1 MKYEFGV
8 NFSDP
13 LVVFILCAH
22 AAEITLMTLVRKN
35 TAMEVLAV
43 LVNILIVLVTRQI
56 HIQFSLRQPWMMQKG
71 IISVAYFN
79 NGLTFVTRFIKLPL
93 MCYTTVFGI
102 SLIIDLITQI
112 LSINAALKRGKIRR
126 KLND

>member
-1 MKYEFGV
+1 
-8 NFSDP
+8 
-13 LVVFILCAH
+13 
-22 AAEITLMTLVRKN
+22 MTLVRKN
-35 TAMEVLAV
+35 TAMKVLAV
-43 LVNILIVLVTRQI
+43 LVNILMVLVTRQI

-102 SLIIDLITQI
+102 SLIIDLITKI
-112 LSINAALKRGKIRR
+112 LSMNAALKKGENR
-126 KLND
+126 KKTE